1 MLPYYMK
8 TSHRL
13 KGDWMNER
21 KHKMLKS
28 QQVLLAVILLI
39 LVLEIVLTAFF
50 ISFSS
55 FIFKGLSIVH
65 GLLIV
70 VFISRQIK
78 RKGM

>member
-1 MLPYYMK
+1 MITYDIQIRQLI
-8 TSHRL
+8 

-21 KHKMLKS
+21 QHTMPKS
-28 QQVLLAVILLI
+28 QQILLAVILLI
-39 LVLEIVLTAFF
+39 LMLEIVLTAFF

-55 FIFKGLSIVH
+55 FIFKGLSIVQ

>member
-1 MLPYYMK
+1 MK

-13 KGDWMNER
+13 KEDWMNER
-21 KHKMLKS
+21 KHKMPKS

-39 LVLEIVLTAFF
+39 LILEIVLTAFF

>member
-1 MLPYYMK
+1 
-8 TSHRL
+8 
-13 KGDWMNER
+13 MNER

>member
-1 MLPYYMK
+1 
-8 TSHRL
+8 
-13 KGDWMNER
+13 MNER
-21 KHKMLKS
+21 QHTMPKS
-28 QQVLLAVILLI
+28 QQILLAVILLI
-39 LVLEIVLTAFF
+39 LILEIVLTAFF

-78 RKGM
+78 RKGMLLKCEIIILL